1 MVERAVWLPLK
12 SVSVLEVV
20 GVGVPGK
27 RLRIVFM
34 SNVGGGLNLP
44 EISWTYEAKSF
55 ASSLGCTILPDFE
68 EV

>member
-1 MVERAVWLPLK
+1 MCSGSGSNTVERAVWLPLK

-34 SNVGGGLNLP
+34 SNVGGGLNL
-44 EISWTYEAKSF
+44 A
-55 ASSLGCTILPDFE
+55 
-68 EV
+68 